1 MDNINYWNNFY
12 QYTDN
17 LCPSQFAAFI
27 VNEYAN
33 MKNLIDFGC
42 GSARDTI
49 FFSQYYDKVI
59 GIDSSSEAIKIN
71 NKKLKESKKISFLLN
86 DLSNIKDLVKSINNE
101 LKDINSC
108 IFYGRF
114 FIYAIDENTEN
125 NFLNLFKLIN
135 NNIIALEFRTIK
147 DKLLSK
153 EFDNH
158 NRRFVIPEDFKN
170 KLKKLGV
177 FVNYYVEGQ
186 GYAKYKNDDA
196 YVARLIASA
205 NI

>member
-1 MDNINYWNNFY
+1 MIN
-12 QYTDN
+12 
-17 LCPSQFAAFI
+17 
-27 VNEYAN
+27 
-33 MKNLIDFGC
+33 
-42 GSARDTI
+42 
-49 FFSQYYDKVI
+49 
-59 GIDSSSEAIKIN
+59 
-71 NKKLKESKKISFLLN
+71 
-86 DLSNIKDLVKSINNE
+86 
-101 LKDINSC
+101 
-108 IFYGRF
+108 
-114 FIYAIDENTEN
+114 
-125 NFLNLFKLIN
+125 N

-147 DKLLSK
+147 DKLLIK

-205 NI
+205 TV